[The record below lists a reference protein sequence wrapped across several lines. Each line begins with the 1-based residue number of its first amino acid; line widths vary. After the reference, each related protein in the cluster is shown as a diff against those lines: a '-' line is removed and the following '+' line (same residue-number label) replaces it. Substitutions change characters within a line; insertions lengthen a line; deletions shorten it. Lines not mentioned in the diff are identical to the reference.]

1 MVRGQVATAG
11 GLTSAWWVRGGSKSR
26 ELRGRRERPETGKR
40 KKALKSRS
48 GGSQEGRAGS
58 STAEM
63 QTGWRK
69 KEQTWI
75 GVELQVVRG

>member
-1 MVRGQVATAG
+1 MVRGQLATAG
-11 GLTSAWWVRGGSKSR
+11 GLTSAWWVGGGSKSR
-26 ELRGRRERPETGKR
+26 ELRGRERPEIGKR